1 MYIVSGREEIHGAR
15 KPKVCEV
22 EEFACILAFGTF
34 QARSRIT
41 QFFIFLS
48 FGWVLQISQ
57 SYTSPIT
64 EEPTNSITR
73 RPNSPLIWLYLETSL
88 VPVFAPIHPP
98 IHRMYSLYCDRWNK
112 RDDTEDFRH
121 GRRSCRSVVEVMR
134 RVDRYSVRR

>member
-1 MYIVSGREEIHGAR
+1 MAQGNR
-15 KPKVCEV
+15 KYV
-22 EEFACILAFGTF
+22 
-34 QARSRIT
+34 RSRSSLASSPST
-41 QFFIFLS
+41 RSKRAPGSRNYFIFLS

-73 RPNSPLIWLYLETSL
+73 RSNSPLIWLYLETSL
-88 VPVFAPIHPP
+88 ARVFAPIHPP
-98 IHRMYSLYCDRWNK
+98 IHRMYSLYCDWNK

-134 RVDRYSVRR
+134 RVDRCSVRR